1 MSKLLK
7 TFQEFKTFQ
16 DVQSSQLSPNV
27 VLVNGRSAI
36 PVDKIFEIYL
46 KRVNEKDSSRKKFNC
61 FSVQTFF
68 HLNLLPDTNPS
79 TDLLENYE
87 NIS

>member
-46 KRVNEKDSSRKKFNC
+46 KRVNEKDSSRKKFNY

-68 HLNLLPDTNPS
+68 QLNLLPDTNPS